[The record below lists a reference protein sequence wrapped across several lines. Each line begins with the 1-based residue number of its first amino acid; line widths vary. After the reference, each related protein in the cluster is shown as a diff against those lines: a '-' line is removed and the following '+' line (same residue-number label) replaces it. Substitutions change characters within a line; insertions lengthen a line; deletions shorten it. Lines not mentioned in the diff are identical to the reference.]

1 MQPVVAGFCSSQG
14 AYLPMK
20 DFSAFLDVRRCKN
33 WAQKNQLLKR
43 PNALKTCSA
52 RYSSSAEAPIPG
64 LHPELPSGDVKGQQL
79 QQHMI

>member
-33 WAQKNQLLKR
+33 WAHKNQLLKR
-43 PNALKTCSA
+43 PNALKTCPASPHPPPSIDCFFSA
-52 RYSSSAEAPIPG
+52 
-64 LHPELPSGDVKGQQL
+64 LHPELLSGDIEGQQL
-79 QQHMI
+79 Q

>member
-33 WAQKNQLLKR
+33 WAHKNQLLKR